1 MKRSSLLGVSI
12 AIVVILLQAVSAAA
26 TGNWTSTGSMASP
39 RQSQTATL
47 LQNGKVLVAGGV
59 NAGTY
64 LSSAELYDPSAGT
77 WSSAGTMSTPR
88 YGSTATLLPSG
99 KVLVAGGFIPSVGVV
114 LSSAELYDPNL
125 NTWAPTGSMTDTR
138 WDSTATLLSS
148 GQVLVAGGG
157 DSSVVVASAEL
168 YDPTTGTW
176 TATGSM
182 AGPRFL
188 HSATLLTSGKVLVA
202 GGQSGTTCGFGGFE
216 AMRSAEL
223 YDPATGTW
231 TSTGSL
237 AAARHNFTLTLLPSG
252 KVLAASGA
260 LDCGGITVASAELYD
275 PGTGIWASAG
285 SLATARENH
294 TATLLPSGLVLVA
307 GGLSGS
313 PLLTPLASVE
323 LYDPAAGTWSSGP
336 SMTTM
341 RTNHSATLL
350 ASGVVLVAGGSTMN
364 DATVAAL
371 ASAELFTA
379 ADTTPPA
386 IVVPASIVVNATSPA
401 GATVSYAVTATDPD
415 NSPSQLT
422 ITCGPPSGSTFP
434 IGVTT
439 VSCSAS
445 DPAGNPAV
453 ASFTVTVLGATDQLN
468 NLVALAQSMD
478 LKNGIST
485 SLDAKLNSAIATLGD
500 MHTNSISTA
509 CDQLSAFIS
518 DTTAQSGNKL
528 TASQANQLM
537 TAAQSIRATLG
548 C

>member
-1 MKRSSLLGVSI
+1 
-12 AIVVILLQAVSAAA
+12 
-26 TGNWTSTGSMASP
+26 
-39 RQSQTATL
+39 
-47 LQNGKVLVAGGV
+47 
-59 NAGTY
+59 
-64 LSSAELYDPSAGT
+64 
-77 WSSAGTMSTPR
+77 MSTPR

-99 KVLVAGGFIPSVGVV
+99 KVLVAGGFIPSLGVV
-114 LSSAELYDPNL
+114 LSSAELYDPVA
-125 NTWAPTGSMTDTR
+125 NTWALTGSMTDSR

-148 GQVLVAGGG
+148 GKVLVAGGG
-157 DSSVVVASAEL
+157 DSSVVVATAEL
-168 YDPTTGTW
+168 YDPATGTW

-188 HSATLLTSGKVLVA
+188 HSATLLATGQVLVA
-202 GGQSGTTCGFGGFE
+202 GGQSGTTCGGGSE
-216 AMRSAEL
+216 ALSSAEL
-223 YDPATGTW
+223 YDPVTGAW

-260 LDCGGITVASAELYD
+260 LDCGGITVGSAELYD
-275 PGTGIWASAG
+275 PGTGSWSSAG

-307 GGLSGS
+307 GGLSGA
-313 PLLTPLASVE
+313 PITVLASVE
-323 LYDPAAGTWSSGP
+323 LYDPAAGTWSLGP

-350 ASGVVLVAGGSTMN
+350 ASGVVLVAGGSTVN
-364 DATVAAL
+364 DATVAAQ

-386 IVVPASIVVNATSPA
+386 IVVPTSIVVNATSPA
-401 GATVSYAVTATDPD
+401 GATVSYSVTATDPD

-439 VSCSAS
+439 VNCSAS
-445 DPAGNPAV
+445 DPAGNAAA
-453 ASFTVTVLGATDQLN
+453 ASFTVTVLGAPDQLN
-468 NLVALAQSMD
+468 NLIALAQSMD

-485 SLDAKLNSAIATLGD
+485 SLDAKLNAAIATLAD
-500 MHTNSISTA
+500 MHTNSVSTA
-509 CDQLSAFIS
+509 CNQLSAFIN

-528 TASQANQLM
+528 TASQANQLIA
-537 TAAQSIRATLG
+537 AAQSIRATLG

>member
-1 MKRSSLLGVSI
+1 M
-12 AIVVILLQAVSAAA
+12 SAAA

-39 RQSQTATL
+39 RQGQTATL

-77 WSSAGTMSTPR
+77 WSSAGSMSTVR
-88 YGSTATLLPSG
+88 FGATATLLSSG
-99 KVLVAGGFIPSVGVV
+99 KVLVAGGFNPPLNVV
-114 LSSAELYDPNL
+114 LSSAELYDPTF
-125 NTWAPTGSMTDTR
+125 NTWALTGSMTDTR
-138 WDSTATLLSS
+138 WGSTATLLSS
-148 GQVLVAGGG
+148 GKVLVAGGG

-168 YDPTTGTW
+168 YDPAKGTW

-182 AGPRFL
+182 AGPRWL
-188 HSATLLTSGKVLVA
+188 DAATLLASGKVLVA
-202 GGQSGTTCGFGGFE
+202 GGQYGTTCGFGGFE
-216 AMRSAEL
+216 ALSSAEL

-260 LDCGGITVASAELYD
+260 VDCGGTLVGSAELYD
-275 PGTGIWASAG
+275 PGTGNWASAG
-285 SLATARENH
+285 SLATARQDH
-294 TATLLPSGLVLVA
+294 TATLLPSGIVLVA
-307 GGLSGS
+307 GGFNAVG
-313 PLLTPLASVE
+313 TALASVE
-323 LYDPAAGTWSSGP
+323 FYDPAVGTWSSGP
-336 SMTTM
+336 SMSTM
-341 RTNHSATLL
+341 RANHSATLL
-350 ASGVVLVAGGSTMN
+350 ASGVVLVAGGTN
-364 DATVAAL
+364 GVVEQ
-371 ASAELFTA
+371 ASAELFA
-379 ADTTPPA
+379 AVDTTPPA

-439 VSCSAS
+439 VNCSAS
-445 DPAGNPAV
+445 DPAGNA
-453 ASFTVTVLGATDQLN
+453 AGATFTVTVLGGTDQLS

-485 SLDAKLNSAIATLGD
+485 SLDAKLNAAIATLAD

-509 CDQLSAFIS
+509 CNQLSAFINE
-518 DTTAQSGNKL
+518 TTAQSGKKL
-528 TASQANQLM
+528 TASQAIQLIA
-537 TAAQSIRATLG
+537 AAQSIRAALG